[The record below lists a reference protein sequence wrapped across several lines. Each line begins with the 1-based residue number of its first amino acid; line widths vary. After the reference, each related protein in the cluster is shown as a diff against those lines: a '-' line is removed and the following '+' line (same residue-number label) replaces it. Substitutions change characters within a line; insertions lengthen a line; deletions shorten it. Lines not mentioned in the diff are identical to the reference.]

1 MKCVIEGSNVKVF
14 GKAIH
19 ALSRISDEMWLD
31 PLEKGL
37 AVRSVGPA
45 HSSYGCFLFTRLFF
59 QLYSLNISSPQ
70 AALGRCKLPVKSVLP
85 LFRCSASIERS
96 VDSCKI
102 STGLSDTQV
111 TFQLFCKHESLQL
124 AMLCG
129 IGITKTYNLG
139 FQEHDVLQAVFPAHL
154 CPNVLKAQPSLLGD
168 MVIHFPASQEE
179 VTLSVCPKRVT
190 MRNYCEERGVDS
202 DITFCLKEL
211 RGLLSFAE
219 SHGLPVYVHF
229 GHPGQPVRFSVENM
243 VLEASVVLAT
253 QTDSESEVSV
263 QPGGSEDPAA
273 PSVCLSVERSQSWS
287 PCMPPSVCTGGG
299 VESRPQDAPPT
310 APPEEQVPSSQGSP
324 VLSRPGNLEYF
335 GLHVATDSGAHAAE
349 PESADPATFRLH
361 SLLFGAVSSPWPNEG
376 DVLHT
381 SLACASDTEEDNME
395 ERSSATPMPIY

>member
-111 TFQLFCKHESLQL
+111 TFQLFCKH
-124 AMLCG
+124 
-129 IGITKTYNLG
+129 GITKTYNLG

-190 MRNYCEERGVDS
+190 MRNYCEERDQIKVMSTEMSLHPEEFDYFHVGVDS

-273 PSVCLSVERSQSWS
+273 P
-287 PCMPPSVCTGGG
+287 
-299 VESRPQDAPPT
+299 SRPQDAPPT

>member
-31 PLEKGL
+31 PLDTGL

-45 HSSYGCFLFTRLFF
+45 QSSYGCFLFSRLFF
-59 QLYSLNISSPQ
+59 QLYSLNTSSPQ

-85 LFRCSASIERS
+85 LFRCPASIERS

-102 STGLSDTQV
+102 STSLLDTQV
-111 TFQLFCKHESLQL
+111 TFQLLCKH
-124 AMLCG
+124 
-129 IGITKTYNLG
+129 GITKTYNLG

-168 MVIHFPASQEE
+168 MVIHFPPSQEE

-190 MRNYCEERGVDS
+190 MRNYYQMKVMSTEMSLHPEEFDYFHVGVNS

-253 QTDSESEVSV
+253 QTDSESEVPV
-263 QPGGSEDPAA
+263 KPGGSEDPAA
-273 PSVCLSVERSQSWS
+273 PSH
-287 PCMPPSVCTGGG
+287 
-299 VESRPQDAPPT
+299 PQDAPPT
-310 APPEEQVPSSQGSP
+310 APPEEHVPSSQGSP
-324 VLSRPGNLEYF
+324 VLSRPRTLAYI
-335 GLHVATDSGAHAAE
+335 GLHVATDSGAHAADPE
-349 PESADPATFRLH
+349 PADPATFRLH

-376 DVLHT
+376 AELHT